1 MILVENQDEI
11 YLIKTIGD
19 KERKGT
25 KKSVIKRKLKF
36 ENHKD
41 CLEATKLDNN
51 INIKKK
57 NEITINGI
65 KKDCK
70 GFLKGNKLILKSR
83 QFLKVKSIKL
93 LLKKLIRLL

>member
-57 NEITINGI
+57 
-65 KKDCK
+65 
-70 GFLKGNKLILKSR
+70 
-83 QFLKVKSIKL
+83 
-93 LLKKLIRLL
+93 

>member
-36 ENHKD
+36 EIHKD

-57 NEITINGI
+57 M
-65 KKDCK
+65 
-70 GFLKGNKLILKSR
+70 KLP
-83 QFLKVKSIKL
+83 
-93 LLKKLIRLL
+93 

>member
-57 NEITINGI
+57 M
-65 KKDCK
+65 
-70 GFLKGNKLILKSR
+70 KLP
-83 QFLKVKSIKL
+83 
-93 LLKKLIRLL
+93 